1 MFHTPKKLVFK
12 IENEND
18 LHCKVVNY
26 IRRCYEKAL
35 ISASLGGNQDTSEKR
50 IDSHRE
56 GYMKWSRDIIMQN
69 KRCNC
74 FCIEFKTQKI
84 QVDCQTLKKRCLINI
99 GRLVIRPWHPM
110 TMISLSEK
118 SIITWIIL
126 HLKCIDC
133 GNFLSSNEKLMNH
146 NEKIHK

>member
-56 GYMKWSRDIIMQN
+56 GYMK
-69 KRCNC
+69 
-74 FCIEFKTQKI
+74 
-84 QVDCQTLKKRCLINI
+84 
-99 GRLVIRPWHPM
+99 
-110 TMISLSEK
+110 
-118 SIITWIIL
+118 
-126 HLKCIDC
+126 
-133 GNFLSSNEKLMNH
+133 
-146 NEKIHK
+146 